1 MAKIKKAFFC
11 TSCGNESAKWVGR
24 CPGCNEWNTY
34 VEEIISKENSNPNQ
48 STFKDFSVKTKP
60 VKLGEVKENEISRF
74 QSDDPEF
81 NRVLGGG
88 IVPGSIVLIGGEPGI
103 GKSTLLLQIALSL
116 NSLKILYVSGE
127 ESVEQIK
134 MRADRL
140 RRYPHVREENL
151 YLYSETCTQS
161 IFDQVKQM
169 EPNLIIIDSIQTVYS
184 QHILSASGS
193 ISQVRECAGE
203 FQRLAKETN
212 IPVVLIGHINKEGE
226 IAGPKLLEHIVDTV
240 LQFEGDRNYTHR
252 LLRTIKNRFGSA
264 LELGV
269 YEMKSHGLQPVL
281 NPSDILLGTRD
292 DAQSGV
298 AIASTME
305 GMRPLMIEVQA
316 LVANAVY
323 GNPQRSSIG
332 FDTRRLNM
340 LLAILEKRAG
350 FMLSNKDVF
359 LNLAGGIKVS
369 DPALDLAVIAAIISS
384 YKDSEISTNTAF
396 CAEVGLSGEIRAVA
410 RVEQRIAEAEKLGF
424 DRVFISKYN
433 AKLPK
438 DKFTI
443 KVIQISKISE
453 LVGMIV

>member
-11 TSCGNESAKWVGR
+11 TNCGNESSKWIGR

-34 VEEIISKENSNPNQ
+34 VEEIISKEDSNPNQ

-60 VKLGEVKENEISRF
+60 VKLTEVKQNDISRF
-74 QSDDPEF
+74 YSDDPEF

-116 NSLKILYVSGE
+116 KDLKILYVSGE

-134 MRADRL
+134 MRADRIQ
-140 RRYPHVREENL
+140 VQNENL
-151 YLYSETCTQS
+151 FLYSETCTQT
-161 IFDQVKQM
+161 IFEQVKTL

-212 IPVVLIGHINKEGE
+212 IPVILIGHINKEGE

-269 YEMKSHGLQPVL
+269 YEMKSHGLQPVI
-281 NPSDILLGTRD
+281 NPSDILLGNRD
-292 DAQSGV
+292 EALSGV

-340 LLAILEKRAG
+340 LLAILEKRGG
-350 FMLSNKDVF
+350 FQLSNKDVF

-369 DPALDLAVIAAIISS
+369 DPALDLAVLAAIISS
-384 YKDSEISTNTAF
+384 YKDEEISSNTAF
-396 CAEVGLSGEIRAVA
+396 CAEVGLSGEIRAVS
-410 RVEQRIAEAEKLGF
+410 RIEQRIAEAEKLGF
-424 DRVFISKYN
+424 EKIYISKYN

-443 KVIQISKISE
+443 KIVQVGKISE
-453 LVGMIV
+453 VYGVLF

>member
-11 TSCGNESAKWVGR
+11 TNCGNESSKWIGR

-34 VEEIISKENSNPNQ
+34 VEEIISKEDSNPNQ

-60 VKLGEVKENEISRF
+60 VKLTEVKQNDISRF
-74 QSDDPEF
+74 YSDDPEF

-116 NSLKILYVSGE
+116 KDLKILYVSGE

-134 MRADRL
+134 MRADRIQ
-140 RRYPHVREENL
+140 VQNENL
-151 YLYSETCTQS
+151 FLYSETCTQA
-161 IFDQVKQM
+161 IFDQVKTL
-169 EPNLIIIDSIQTVYS
+169 EPNLIIIDSVQTVYS

-212 IPVVLIGHINKEGE
+212 IPVILIGHINKEGE

-269 YEMKSHGLQPVL
+269 YEMKSHGLQPVI
-281 NPSDILLGTRD
+281 NPSDILLGNRD
-292 DAQSGV
+292 EALSGV

-323 GNPQRSSIG
+323 VNPQRSSIG

-340 LLAILEKRAG
+340 LLAILEKRGG
-350 FMLSNKDVF
+350 FQLSNKDVF

-369 DPALDLAVIAAIISS
+369 DPALDLAVLAAIISS
-384 YKDSEISTNTAF
+384 YKDEEISSNTAF
-396 CAEVGLSGEIRAVA
+396 CAEVGLSGEIRAVS
-410 RVEQRIAEAEKLGF
+410 RIEQRIAEAEKLGF
-424 DRVFISKYN
+424 EKIYISKYN

-443 KVIQISKISE
+443 KIVQVGKISE
-453 LVGMIV
+453 VYGVLF

>member
-11 TSCGNESAKWVGR
+11 TNCGNESTKWIGR
-24 CPGCNEWNTY
+24 CPSCNEWNTY

-60 VKLGEVKENEISRF
+60 VKLTEVKQNDISRF
-74 QSDDPEF
+74 YSDDPEF

-116 NSLKILYVSGE
+116 NDLKILYVSGE

-134 MRADRL
+134 MRADRIN
-140 RRYPHVREENL
+140 VKNENL
-151 YLYSETCTQS
+151 YLYSETCTQT
-161 IFDQVKQM
+161 IFEQVKAL
-169 EPNLIIIDSIQTVYS
+169 EPNLIIIDSVQTVYS

-212 IPVVLIGHINKEGE
+212 IPVILIGHINKEGE

-269 YEMKSHGLQPVL
+269 YEMKSHGLQPVI
-281 NPSDILLGTRD
+281 NPSDILLGNRD
-292 DAQSGV
+292 EALSGV

-340 LLAILEKRAG
+340 LLAILEKRGG
-350 FMLSNKDVF
+350 FQLSNKDVF

-369 DPALDLAVIAAIISS
+369 DPALDLAVLAAIISS
-384 YKDSEISTNTAF
+384 YKDEEISNNTAF
-396 CAEVGLSGEIRAVA
+396 CAEVGLSGEIRAVS
-410 RVEQRIAEAEKLGF
+410 RIEQRIAEAEKLGF
-424 DRVFISKYN
+424 DKIFISRYN

-438 DKFTI
+438 DKFSI
-443 KVIQISKISE
+443 KIVEVGKISE
-453 LVGMIV
+453 IYGDLF

>member
-1 MAKIKKAFFC
+1 LAKIKKAFFC
-11 TSCGNESAKWVGR
+11 TNCGNESTKWIGR

-60 VKLGEVKENEISRF
+60 VKLTEVKQNDISRF
-74 QSDDPEF
+74 YSDDPEF

-116 NSLKILYVSGE
+116 NDLKILYVSGE

-134 MRADRL
+134 MRADRIN
-140 RRYPHVREENL
+140 VKNENL
-151 YLYSETCTQS
+151 YLYSETCTQT
-161 IFDQVKQM
+161 IFEQVKAI
-169 EPNLIIIDSIQTVYS
+169 EPNLIIIDSVQTVYS

-212 IPVVLIGHINKEGE
+212 IPVILIGHINKEGE

-269 YEMKSHGLQPVL
+269 YEMKSHGLQPVI
-281 NPSDILLGTRD
+281 NPSDILLGNRD
-292 DAQSGV
+292 EALSGV

-340 LLAILEKRAG
+340 LLAILEKRGG
-350 FMLSNKDVF
+350 FQLSNKDVF

-369 DPALDLAVIAAIISS
+369 DPALDLAVLAAIISS
-384 YKDSEISTNTAF
+384 YKDEEISNNTAF
-396 CAEVGLSGEIRAVA
+396 CAEVGLSGEIRAVS
-410 RVEQRIAEAEKLGF
+410 RIEQRIAEAEKLGF
-424 DRVFISKYN
+424 DKIFISRYN

-438 DKFTI
+438 DKFSI
-443 KVIQISKISE
+443 KIVEVGKISE
-453 LVGMIV
+453 IYGDLF

>member
-11 TSCGNESAKWVGR
+11 TNCGNESTKWIGR

-60 VKLGEVKENEISRF
+60 VKLTEVKQNDISRF
-74 QSDDPEF
+74 YSDDPEF

-116 NSLKILYVSGE
+116 KDLKILYVSGE

-134 MRADRL
+134 MRADRIN
-140 RRYPHVREENL
+140 VKNDSL
-151 YLYSETCTQS
+151 YLYSETCTQT
-161 IFDQVKQM
+161 IFEQVKAI
-169 EPNLIIIDSIQTVYS
+169 EPNLIIIDSVQTVYS

-212 IPVVLIGHINKEGE
+212 IPVILIGHINKEGE

-269 YEMKSHGLQPVL
+269 YEMKSHGLQPVI
-281 NPSDILLGTRD
+281 NPSDILLGNRD
-292 DAQSGV
+292 EALSGV

-340 LLAILEKRAG
+340 LLAILEKRGG
-350 FMLSNKDVF
+350 FQLSNKDVF

-369 DPALDLAVIAAIISS
+369 DPALDLAVLAAIISS
-384 YKDSEISTNTAF
+384 YKDEEISNNTAF
-396 CAEVGLSGEIRAVA
+396 CAEVGLSGEIRAVS
-410 RVEQRIAEAEKLGF
+410 RIEQRIAEAEKLGF
-424 DRVFISKYN
+424 EKIFISRYN

-438 DKFTI
+438 DKFSI
-443 KVIQISKISE
+443 KIVEVGKISE
-453 LVGMIV
+453 IYAGLF

>member
-11 TSCGNESAKWVGR
+11 TNCGNESSKWIGR

-60 VKLGEVKENEISRF
+60 VKLTEVKQNDISRF
-74 QSDDPEF
+74 YSDDPEF

-116 NSLKILYVSGE
+116 KDLKILYVSGE

-134 MRADRL
+134 MRADRIQ
-140 RRYPHVREENL
+140 VQNENL
-151 YLYSETCTQS
+151 FLYSETCTQT
-161 IFDQVKQM
+161 IFEQVKSL
-169 EPNLIIIDSIQTVYS
+169 EPNLIIIDSVQTIYS

-212 IPVVLIGHINKEGE
+212 IPVILIGHINKEGE

-269 YEMKSHGLQPVL
+269 YEMKSNGLQPVM
-281 NPSDILLGTRD
+281 NPSDILLGNRD
-292 DAQSGV
+292 EALSGV

-340 LLAILEKRAG
+340 LLAILEKRGG
-350 FMLSNKDVF
+350 FQLSNKDVF

-369 DPALDLAVIAAIISS
+369 DPALDLAVLAAIISS
-384 YKDSEISTNTAF
+384 YKDEEISSNTAF

-410 RVEQRIAEAEKLGF
+410 RIEQRIAEAEKLGF
-424 DRVFISKYN
+424 EKIYISKYN

-443 KVIQISKISE
+443 KIVQVSKISE
-453 LVGMIV
+453 VYGVLF

>member
-11 TSCGNESAKWVGR
+11 TNCGNESTKWIGR

-60 VKLGEVKENEISRF
+60 VKLTEVKQNDISRF
-74 QSDDPEF
+74 YSDDPEF

-116 NSLKILYVSGE
+116 KDLKILYVSGE

-134 MRADRL
+134 MRADRIN
-140 RRYPHVREENL
+140 VKNDSL
-151 YLYSETCTQS
+151 YLYSETCTQT
-161 IFDQVKQM
+161 IFEQVKAI
-169 EPNLIIIDSIQTVYS
+169 EPNLIIIDSVQTVYS

-212 IPVVLIGHINKEGE
+212 IPVILIGHINKEGE

-269 YEMKSHGLQPVL
+269 YEMKSHGLQPVI
-281 NPSDILLGTRD
+281 NPSDILLGNRD
-292 DAQSGV
+292 EALSGV

-340 LLAILEKRAG
+340 LLAILEKRGG
-350 FMLSNKDVF
+350 FQLSNKDVF

-369 DPALDLAVIAAIISS
+369 DPALDLAVLAAIISS
-384 YKDSEISTNTAF
+384 YKDEEISNNTAF
-396 CAEVGLSGEIRAVA
+396 CAEVGLSGEIRAVS
-410 RVEQRIAEAEKLGF
+410 RIEQRIAEAEKLGF
-424 DRVFISKYN
+424 DKIFISRYN

-438 DKFTI
+438 DKFSI
-443 KVIQISKISE
+443 KIVEVGKISE
-453 LVGMIV
+453 IYGDLF

>member
-11 TSCGNESAKWVGR
+11 TNCGNESTKWIGR
-24 CPGCNEWNTY
+24 CPSCNEWNTY

-60 VKLGEVKENEISRF
+60 VKLTEVKQNDISRF
-74 QSDDPEF
+74 YSDDPEF

-116 NSLKILYVSGE
+116 NDLKILYVSGE

-134 MRADRL
+134 MRADRIN
-140 RRYPHVREENL
+140 VKNDSL
-151 YLYSETCTQS
+151 YLYSETCTQT
-161 IFDQVKQM
+161 IFEQVKAL
-169 EPNLIIIDSIQTVYS
+169 EPNLIIIDSVQTVYS

-212 IPVVLIGHINKEGE
+212 IPVILIGHINKEGE

-269 YEMKSHGLQPVL
+269 YEMKSHGLQPVI
-281 NPSDILLGTRD
+281 NPSDILLGNRD
-292 DAQSGV
+292 EALSGV

-340 LLAILEKRAG
+340 LLAILEKRGG
-350 FMLSNKDVF
+350 FQLSNKDVF

-369 DPALDLAVIAAIISS
+369 DPALDLAVLAAIISS
-384 YKDSEISTNTAF
+384 YKDEEISNNTAF
-396 CAEVGLSGEIRAVA
+396 CAEVGLSGEIRAVS
-410 RVEQRIAEAEKLGF
+410 RIEQRIAEAEKLGF
-424 DRVFISKYN
+424 DKIFISRYN

-438 DKFTI
+438 DKFSI
-443 KVIQISKISE
+443 KIVTVGKISE
-453 LVGMIV
+453 IYGDLF

>member
-11 TSCGNESAKWVGR
+11 TNCGNESTKWIGR

-60 VKLGEVKENEISRF
+60 VKLTEVKQNDISRF
-74 QSDDPEF
+74 YSDDPEF

-116 NSLKILYVSGE
+116 NDLKILYVSGE

-134 MRADRL
+134 MRADRIN
-140 RRYPHVREENL
+140 VKNDSL
-151 YLYSETCTQS
+151 YLYSETCTQT
-161 IFDQVKQM
+161 IFEQVKAL
-169 EPNLIIIDSIQTVYS
+169 EPNLIIIDSVQTVYS

-212 IPVVLIGHINKEGE
+212 IPVILIGHINKEGE

-269 YEMKSHGLQPVL
+269 YEMKSHGLQPVI
-281 NPSDILLGTRD
+281 NPSDILLGNRD
-292 DAQSGV
+292 EALSGV

-340 LLAILEKRAG
+340 LLAILEKRGG
-350 FMLSNKDVF
+350 FQLSNKDVF

-369 DPALDLAVIAAIISS
+369 DPALDLAVLAAIISS
-384 YKDSEISTNTAF
+384 YKDEEISNNTAF
-396 CAEVGLSGEIRAVA
+396 CAEVGLSGEIRAVS
-410 RVEQRIAEAEKLGF
+410 RIEQRIAEAEKLGF
-424 DRVFISKYN
+424 DKIFISRYN

-438 DKFTI
+438 DKFSI
-443 KVIQISKISE
+443 KIVTVGKISE
-453 LVGMIV
+453 IYGDLF

>member
-11 TSCGNESAKWVGR
+11 TNCGNESTKWIGR

-60 VKLGEVKENEISRF
+60 VKLTEVKQNDISRF
-74 QSDDPEF
+74 YSDDPEF

-116 NSLKILYVSGE
+116 KDLKILYVSGE

-134 MRADRL
+134 MRADRIN
-140 RRYPHVREENL
+140 VKNDSL
-151 YLYSETCTQS
+151 YLYSETCTQT
-161 IFDQVKQM
+161 IFEQVKAI
-169 EPNLIIIDSIQTVYS
+169 EPNLIIIDSVQTVYS

-212 IPVVLIGHINKEGE
+212 IPVILIGHINKEGE

-269 YEMKSHGLQPVL
+269 YEMKSHGLQPVI
-281 NPSDILLGTRD
+281 NPSDILLGNRD
-292 DAQSGV
+292 EALSGV

-305 GMRPLMIEVQA
+305 GMRLLMIEVQA

-340 LLAILEKRAG
+340 LLAILEKRGG
-350 FMLSNKDVF
+350 FQLSNKDVF

-369 DPALDLAVIAAIISS
+369 DPALDLAVLAAIISS
-384 YKDSEISTNTAF
+384 YKDEEISNNTAF
-396 CAEVGLSGEIRAVA
+396 CAEVGLSGEIRAVS
-410 RVEQRIAEAEKLGF
+410 RIEQRIAEAEKLGF
-424 DRVFISKYN
+424 DKIFISRYN

-438 DKFTI
+438 NKFSI
-443 KVIQISKISE
+443 KIVEVGKISE
-453 LVGMIV
+453 IYGDLF

>member
-11 TSCGNESAKWVGR
+11 TNCGNESPKWIGR

-60 VKLGEVKENEISRF
+60 VKLTEVKQNDISRF
-74 QSDDPEF
+74 YSDDPEF

-116 NSLKILYVSGE
+116 KDLKILYVSGE

-134 MRADRL
+134 MRADRIQAKN
-140 RRYPHVREENL
+140 ENL
-151 YLYSETCTQS
+151 YLFSETCTQT
-161 IFDQVKQM
+161 IFDQVKSL

-212 IPVVLIGHINKEGE
+212 IPVILIGHINKEGE

-269 YEMKSHGLQPVL
+269 YEMKSHGLQPVV
-281 NPSDILLGTRD
+281 NPSDILLGNRD
-292 DAQSGV
+292 EALSGV

-340 LLAILEKRAG
+340 LLAILEKRGG
-350 FMLSNKDVF
+350 FQLSNKDVF

-369 DPALDLAVIAAIISS
+369 DPALDLAVLAAIISS
-384 YKDSEISTNTAF
+384 YKDEEISSNTAF
-396 CAEVGLSGEIRAVA
+396 CAEVGLSGEIRAVS
-410 RVEQRIAEAEKLGF
+410 RIEQRIAEAEKLGF
-424 DRVFISKYN
+424 EKIFISKYN

-443 KVIQISKISE
+443 KIVQVGKISE
-453 LVGMIV
+453 VYGVLF

>member
-1 MAKIKKAFFC
+1 LAKIKKAFFC
-11 TSCGNESAKWVGR
+11 TNCGNESTKWIGR

-60 VKLGEVKENEISRF
+60 VKLTEVKQNDISRF
-74 QSDDPEF
+74 YSDDPEF

-116 NSLKILYVSGE
+116 NDLKILYVSGE

-134 MRADRL
+134 MRADRIN
-140 RRYPHVREENL
+140 VKNDSL
-151 YLYSETCTQS
+151 YLYSETCTQT
-161 IFDQVKQM
+161 IFEQVKAI
-169 EPNLIIIDSIQTVYS
+169 EPNLIIIDSVQTVYS

-212 IPVVLIGHINKEGE
+212 IPVILIGHINKEGE

-269 YEMKSHGLQPVL
+269 YEMKSHGLQPVI
-281 NPSDILLGTRD
+281 NPSDILLGNRD
-292 DAQSGV
+292 EALSGV

-340 LLAILEKRAG
+340 LLAILEKRGG
-350 FMLSNKDVF
+350 FQLSNKDVF

-369 DPALDLAVIAAIISS
+369 DPALDLAVLAAIISS
-384 YKDSEISTNTAF
+384 YKDEEISNNTAF
-396 CAEVGLSGEIRAVA
+396 CAEVGLSGEIRAVS
-410 RVEQRIAEAEKLGF
+410 RIEQRIAEAEKLGF
-424 DRVFISKYN
+424 DKIFISRYN

-438 DKFTI
+438 DKFSI
-443 KVIQISKISE
+443 KIVEVGKISE
-453 LVGMIV
+453 IYVGLF

>member
-1 MAKIKKAFFC
+1 LSKIKKAFFC
-11 TSCGNESAKWVGR
+11 TNCGNESAKWIGR

-48 STFKDFSVKTKP
+48 STFKDFSLKTKP
-60 VKLGEVKENEISRF
+60 IKLTEVKQNDISRYY
-74 QSDDPEF
+74 SYDPEF

-116 NSLKILYVSGE
+116 KDLRILYVSGE

-134 MRADRL
+134 MRADRIQ
-140 RRYPHVREENL
+140 VKNENL
-151 YLYSETCTQS
+151 FLYSETCTQT
-161 IFDQVKQM
+161 IFEQVKSL
-169 EPNLIIIDSIQTVYS
+169 EPNLIIIDSVQTVYS

-193 ISQVRECAGE
+193 ISQVRECASE

-212 IPVVLIGHINKEGE
+212 IPVILIGHINKEGE

-269 YEMKSHGLQPVL
+269 YEMKSHGLQPLV
-281 NPSDILLGTRD
+281 NPSDILLGNRD
-292 DAQSGV
+292 ESLSGV

-340 LLAILEKRAG
+340 LLAILEKRGG
-350 FMLSNKDVF
+350 FQLSNKDVF

-369 DPALDLAVIAAIISS
+369 DPALDLAVLASIISS
-384 YKDSEISTNTAF
+384 YKDEDISNNTAF
-396 CAEVGLSGEIRAVA
+396 CAEVGLSGEIRAVS
-410 RVEQRIAEAEKLGF
+410 RIEQRIAEAEKLGF
-424 DRVFISKYN
+424 EKIYISKYN

-438 DKFTI
+438 DKFN
-443 KVIQISKISE
+443 IQIILVGKISE
-453 LVGMIV
+453 LYGSLF

>member
-1 MAKIKKAFFC
+1 LAKIKKAFFC
-11 TSCGNESAKWVGR
+11 TNCGNESSKWVGR

-48 STFKDFSVKTKP
+48 SAFKDFSVKTKP
-60 VKLGEVKENEISRF
+60 VKLTEVKQNDISRF
-74 QSDDPEF
+74 YSDDPEF

-116 NSLKILYVSGE
+116 KDLKILYVSGE

-134 MRADRL
+134 MRADRIQ
-140 RRYPHVREENL
+140 VKNENL
-151 YLYSETCTQS
+151 FLYSETCTQT
-161 IFDQVKQM
+161 IFEQVKAL
-169 EPNLIIIDSIQTVYS
+169 EPNLIIIDSVQTVYS

-212 IPVVLIGHINKEGE
+212 IPVILIGHINKEGE

-269 YEMKSHGLQPVL
+269 YEMKSHGLQPVI
-281 NPSDILLGTRD
+281 NPSDILLGNRD
-292 DAQSGV
+292 EALSGV

-340 LLAILEKRAG
+340 LLAILEKRGG
-350 FMLSNKDVF
+350 FQLSNKDVF

-369 DPALDLAVIAAIISS
+369 DPALDLAVLAAIISS
-384 YKDSEISTNTAF
+384 YKDEEISNNTAF
-396 CAEVGLSGEIRAVA
+396 CAEVGLSGEIRAVS
-410 RVEQRIAEAEKLGF
+410 RIEQRIAEAEKLGF
-424 DRVFISKYN
+424 DKIFISRYN

-438 DKFTI
+438 DKFSI
-443 KVIQISKISE
+443 KIFQIGKISE
-453 LVGMIV
+453 VYGALF

>member
-1 MAKIKKAFFC
+1 LAKIKKAFFC
-11 TSCGNESAKWVGR
+11 TNCGNESTKWIGR
-24 CPGCNEWNTY
+24 CPSCNEWNTY

-60 VKLGEVKENEISRF
+60 VKLTEVKQNDISRF
-74 QSDDPEF
+74 YSDDPEF

-116 NSLKILYVSGE
+116 NDLKILYVSGE

-134 MRADRL
+134 MRADRIN
-140 RRYPHVREENL
+140 VKNDSL
-151 YLYSETCTQS
+151 YLYSETCTQT
-161 IFDQVKQM
+161 IFEQVKAL
-169 EPNLIIIDSIQTVYS
+169 EPNLIIIDSVQTVYS

-212 IPVVLIGHINKEGE
+212 IPVILIGHINKEGE

-269 YEMKSHGLQPVL
+269 YEMKSHGLQPVI
-281 NPSDILLGTRD
+281 NPSDILLGNRD
-292 DAQSGV
+292 EALSGV

-340 LLAILEKRAG
+340 LLAILEKRGG
-350 FMLSNKDVF
+350 FQLSNKDVF

-369 DPALDLAVIAAIISS
+369 DPALDLAVLAAIISS
-384 YKDSEISTNTAF
+384 YKDEEISNNTAF
-396 CAEVGLSGEIRAVA
+396 CAEVGLSGEIRAVS
-410 RVEQRIAEAEKLGF
+410 RIEQRIAEAEKLGF
-424 DRVFISKYN
+424 DKIFISRYN

-438 DKFTI
+438 DKFSI
-443 KVIQISKISE
+443 KIVTVGKISE
-453 LVGMIV
+453 IYGDLF

>member
-11 TSCGNESAKWVGR
+11 TNCGNESTKWIGR

-60 VKLGEVKENEISRF
+60 VKLTEVKQNDISRF
-74 QSDDPEF
+74 YSDDPEF

-116 NSLKILYVSGE
+116 KDLKILYVSGE

-134 MRADRL
+134 MRADRIN
-140 RRYPHVREENL
+140 VKNDSL
-151 YLYSETCTQS
+151 YLYSETCTQT
-161 IFDQVKQM
+161 IFEQVKAI
-169 EPNLIIIDSIQTVYS
+169 EPNLIIIDSVQTVYS

-212 IPVVLIGHINKEGE
+212 IPVILIGHINKEGE

-269 YEMKSHGLQPVL
+269 YEMKSHGLQPVI
-281 NPSDILLGTRD
+281 NPSDILLGNRD
-292 DAQSGV
+292 EALSGV

-340 LLAILEKRAG
+340 LLAILEKRGG
-350 FMLSNKDVF
+350 FQLSNKDVF

-369 DPALDLAVIAAIISS
+369 DPALDLAVLAAIISS
-384 YKDSEISTNTAF
+384 YKDEEISNNTAF
-396 CAEVGLSGEIRAVA
+396 CAEVGLSGEIRAVS
-410 RVEQRIAEAEKLGF
+410 RIEQRIAEAEKLGF
-424 DRVFISKYN
+424 DKIFISRYN

-438 DKFTI
+438 NKFSI
-443 KVIQISKISE
+443 KIVEVGKISE
-453 LVGMIV
+453 IYAGLF

>member
-1 MAKIKKAFFC
+1 LAKIKKAFFC
-11 TSCGNESAKWVGR
+11 TNCGNESTKWIGR
-24 CPGCNEWNTY
+24 CPSCNEWNTY

-60 VKLGEVKENEISRF
+60 VKLTEVKQNDISRF
-74 QSDDPEF
+74 YSDDPEF

-116 NSLKILYVSGE
+116 NDLKILYVSGE

-134 MRADRL
+134 MRADRIN
-140 RRYPHVREENL
+140 VKNDSL
-151 YLYSETCTQS
+151 YLYSETCTQT
-161 IFDQVKQM
+161 IFEQVKAL
-169 EPNLIIIDSIQTVYS
+169 EPNLIIIDSVQTVYS
-184 QHILSASGS
+184 QHILYASGS

-212 IPVVLIGHINKEGE
+212 IPVILIGHINKEGE

-269 YEMKSHGLQPVL
+269 YEMKSHGLQPVI
-281 NPSDILLGTRD
+281 NPSDILLGNRD
-292 DAQSGV
+292 EALSGV

-340 LLAILEKRAG
+340 LLAILEKRGG
-350 FMLSNKDVF
+350 FQLSNKDVF

-369 DPALDLAVIAAIISS
+369 DPALDLAVLAAIISS
-384 YKDSEISTNTAF
+384 YKDEEISNNTAF
-396 CAEVGLSGEIRAVA
+396 CAEVGLSGEIRAVS
-410 RVEQRIAEAEKLGF
+410 RIEQRIAEAEKLGF
-424 DRVFISKYN
+424 DKIFISRYN

-438 DKFTI
+438 DKFSI
-443 KVIQISKISE
+443 KIVTVGKISE
-453 LVGMIV
+453 IYGDLF

>member
-11 TSCGNESAKWVGR
+11 TNCGNESSKWIGR
-24 CPGCNEWNTY
+24 CPGCSEWNTY

-60 VKLGEVKENEISRF
+60 VKLTEVKQNDISRF
-74 QSDDPEF
+74 YSDDPEF

-116 NSLKILYVSGE
+116 KDLKILYVSGE

-134 MRADRL
+134 MRADRIQ
-140 RRYPHVREENL
+140 VQNENL
-151 YLYSETCTQS
+151 FLYSETCTQT
-161 IFDQVKQM
+161 IFEQVKSL
-169 EPNLIIIDSIQTVYS
+169 EPNLIIIDSVQTIYS

-212 IPVVLIGHINKEGE
+212 IPVILIGHINKEGE

-269 YEMKSHGLQPVL
+269 YEMKSNGLQPVM
-281 NPSDILLGTRD
+281 NPSDILLGNRD
-292 DAQSGV
+292 EALSGV

-340 LLAILEKRAG
+340 LLAILEKRGG
-350 FMLSNKDVF
+350 FQLSNKDVF

-369 DPALDLAVIAAIISS
+369 DPALDLAVLAAIISS
-384 YKDSEISTNTAF
+384 YKDEEISSNTSF
-396 CAEVGLSGEIRAVA
+396 CAEVGLSGEIRAVS
-410 RVEQRIAEAEKLGF
+410 RIEQRIAEAEKLGF
-424 DRVFISKYN
+424 EKIYISKYN

-443 KVIQISKISE
+443 KIVQVGKISE
-453 LVGMIV
+453 VYGVLF

>member
-11 TSCGNESAKWVGR
+11 TNCGNESTKWIGR

-60 VKLGEVKENEISRF
+60 VKLTEVKQNDISRF
-74 QSDDPEF
+74 YSDDPEF

-116 NSLKILYVSGE
+116 KDLKILYVSGE
-127 ESVEQIK
+127 ESAEQIK
-134 MRADRL
+134 MRADRIN
-140 RRYPHVREENL
+140 VKNDSL
-151 YLYSETCTQS
+151 YLYSETCTQT
-161 IFDQVKQM
+161 IFEQVKAI
-169 EPNLIIIDSIQTVYS
+169 EPNLIIIDSVQTVYS

-212 IPVVLIGHINKEGE
+212 IPVILIGHINKEGE

-269 YEMKSHGLQPVL
+269 YEMKSHGLQPVI
-281 NPSDILLGTRD
+281 NPSDILLGNRD
-292 DAQSGV
+292 EALSGV

-340 LLAILEKRAG
+340 LLAILEKRGG
-350 FMLSNKDVF
+350 FQLSNKDVF

-369 DPALDLAVIAAIISS
+369 DPALDLAVLAAIISS
-384 YKDSEISTNTAF
+384 YKDEEISNNTAF
-396 CAEVGLSGEIRAVA
+396 CAEVGLSGEIRAVS
-410 RVEQRIAEAEKLGF
+410 RIEQRIAEAEKLGF
-424 DRVFISKYN
+424 DKIFISRYN

-438 DKFTI
+438 DKFSI
-443 KVIQISKISE
+443 KIVEVGKISE
-453 LVGMIV
+453 IYGDLF

>member
-11 TSCGNESAKWVGR
+11 TNCGNESTKWIGR

-60 VKLGEVKENEISRF
+60 VKLTEVKQNDISRF
-74 QSDDPEF
+74 YSDDPEF

-116 NSLKILYVSGE
+116 KDLKILYVSGE

-134 MRADRL
+134 MRADRIN
-140 RRYPHVREENL
+140 VKNDSL
-151 YLYSETCTQS
+151 YLYSETCTQT
-161 IFDQVKQM
+161 IFEQVKAI
-169 EPNLIIIDSIQTVYS
+169 EPNLIIIDSVQTVYS

-212 IPVVLIGHINKEGE
+212 IPVILIGHINKEGE

-269 YEMKSHGLQPVL
+269 YEMKSHGLQPVI
-281 NPSDILLGTRD
+281 NPSDILLGNRD
-292 DAQSGV
+292 EALSGV

-340 LLAILEKRAG
+340 LLAILEKRGG
-350 FMLSNKDVF
+350 FQLSNKDVF

-369 DPALDLAVIAAIISS
+369 DPALDLAVLAAIISS
-384 YKDSEISTNTAF
+384 YKDEEISNNTAF
-396 CAEVGLSGEIRAVA
+396 CAEVGLSGEIRAVS
-410 RVEQRIAEAEKLGF
+410 RIEQRIAEAEKLGF
-424 DRVFISKYN
+424 DKIFISRYN

-438 DKFTI
+438 DKFSI
-443 KVIQISKISE
+443 NIVEVGKISE
-453 LVGMIV
+453 IYGDLF

>member
-1 MAKIKKAFFC
+1 LAKIKKAFFC
-11 TSCGNESAKWVGR
+11 TNCGNESSKWVGR

-60 VKLGEVKENEISRF
+60 VKLTEVKQNDISRF
-74 QSDDPEF
+74 YSDDPEF

-116 NSLKILYVSGE
+116 NDLKILYVSGE

-134 MRADRL
+134 MRADRIN
-140 RRYPHVREENL
+140 VKNENL
-151 YLYSETCTQS
+151 YLYSETCTQT
-161 IFDQVKQM
+161 IFEQVKAL
-169 EPNLIIIDSIQTVYS
+169 EPNLIIIDSVQTVYS

-212 IPVVLIGHINKEGE
+212 IPVILIGHINKEGE

-269 YEMKSHGLQPVL
+269 YEMKSHGLQPVI
-281 NPSDILLGTRD
+281 NPSDILLGNRD
-292 DAQSGV
+292 EALSGV

-340 LLAILEKRAG
+340 LLAILEKRGG
-350 FMLSNKDVF
+350 FQLSNKDVF

-369 DPALDLAVIAAIISS
+369 DPALDLAVLAAIISS
-384 YKDSEISTNTAF
+384 YKDEEISNNTAF
-396 CAEVGLSGEIRAVA
+396 CAEVGLSGEIRAVS
-410 RVEQRIAEAEKLGF
+410 RIEQRIAEAEKLGF
-424 DRVFISKYN
+424 DKIFISRYN

-438 DKFTI
+438 DKFSI
-443 KVIQISKISE
+443 KIVTVGKISE
-453 LVGMIV
+453 IYGDLF

>member
-11 TSCGNESAKWVGR
+11 TNCGNESTKWIGR

-60 VKLGEVKENEISRF
+60 VKLTEVKQNDISRF
-74 QSDDPEF
+74 YSDDPEF

-116 NSLKILYVSGE
+116 KDLKILYVSGE

-134 MRADRL
+134 MRADRIN
-140 RRYPHVREENL
+140 VKNDSL
-151 YLYSETCTQS
+151 YLYSETCTQT
-161 IFDQVKQM
+161 IFEQVKAI
-169 EPNLIIIDSIQTVYS
+169 EPNLIIIDSVQTVYS

-212 IPVVLIGHINKEGE
+212 IPVILIGHINKEGE

-269 YEMKSHGLQPVL
+269 YEMKSHGLQPVI
-281 NPSDILLGTRD
+281 NPSDILLGNRD
-292 DAQSGV
+292 EALSGV

-323 GNPQRSSIG
+323 GNPQRSSLG

-340 LLAILEKRAG
+340 LLAILEKRGG
-350 FMLSNKDVF
+350 FQLSNKDVF

-369 DPALDLAVIAAIISS
+369 DPALDLAVLAAIISS
-384 YKDSEISTNTAF
+384 YKDEEISNNTAF
-396 CAEVGLSGEIRAVA
+396 CAEVGLSGEIRAVS
-410 RVEQRIAEAEKLGF
+410 RIEQRIAEAEKLGF
-424 DRVFISKYN
+424 DKIFISRYN

-438 DKFTI
+438 DKFSI
-443 KVIQISKISE
+443 KIVEVGKISE
-453 LVGMIV
+453 IYGDLF

>member
-11 TSCGNESAKWVGR
+11 TNCGNESTKWIGR

-60 VKLGEVKENEISRF
+60 VKLAEVKQNDISRF
-74 QSDDPEF
+74 YSDDPEF

-116 NSLKILYVSGE
+116 KDLKILYVSGE

-134 MRADRL
+134 MRADRIN
-140 RRYPHVREENL
+140 VKNDSL
-151 YLYSETCTQS
+151 YLYSETCTQT
-161 IFDQVKQM
+161 IFEQVKAI
-169 EPNLIIIDSIQTVYS
+169 EPNLIIIDSVQTVYS

-212 IPVVLIGHINKEGE
+212 IPVILIGHINKEGE

-269 YEMKSHGLQPVL
+269 YEMKSHGLQPVI
-281 NPSDILLGTRD
+281 NPSDILLGNRD
-292 DAQSGV
+292 EALSGV

-340 LLAILEKRAG
+340 LLAILEKRGG
-350 FMLSNKDVF
+350 FQLSNKDVF

-369 DPALDLAVIAAIISS
+369 DPALDLAVLAAIISS
-384 YKDSEISTNTAF
+384 YKDEEISNNTAF
-396 CAEVGLSGEIRAVA
+396 CAEVGLSGEIRAVS
-410 RVEQRIAEAEKLGF
+410 RIEQRIAEAEKLGF
-424 DRVFISKYN
+424 DKIFISRYN

-438 DKFTI
+438 DKFSI
-443 KVIQISKISE
+443 KIVTVGKISE
-453 LVGMIV
+453 IYAGLF

>member
-1 MAKIKKAFFC
+1 LAKIKKAFFC
-11 TSCGNESAKWVGR
+11 TNCGNESTKWIGR

-60 VKLGEVKENEISRF
+60 VKLTEVKQNDISRF
-74 QSDDPEF
+74 YSDDPEF

-116 NSLKILYVSGE
+116 KDLKILYVSGE

-134 MRADRL
+134 MRADRIN
-140 RRYPHVREENL
+140 VKNDSL
-151 YLYSETCTQS
+151 YLYSETCTQT
-161 IFDQVKQM
+161 IFEQVKAI
-169 EPNLIIIDSIQTVYS
+169 EPNLIIIDSVQTVYS

-212 IPVVLIGHINKEGE
+212 IPVILIGHINKEGE

-269 YEMKSHGLQPVL
+269 YEMKSHGLQPVI
-281 NPSDILLGTRD
+281 NPSDILLGNRD
-292 DAQSGV
+292 EALSGV

-340 LLAILEKRAG
+340 LLAILEKRGG
-350 FMLSNKDVF
+350 FQLSNKDVF

-369 DPALDLAVIAAIISS
+369 DPALDLAVLAAIISS
-384 YKDSEISTNTAF
+384 YKDEEISNNTAF
-396 CAEVGLSGEIRAVA
+396 CAEVGLSGEIRAVS
-410 RVEQRIAEAEKLGF
+410 RIEQRIAEAEKLGF
-424 DRVFISKYN
+424 DKIFISRYN

-438 DKFTI
+438 DKFSI
-443 KVIQISKISE
+443 KIVTVGKISE
-453 LVGMIV
+453 IYAGLF

>member
-1 MAKIKKAFFC
+1 LAKIKKAFFC
-11 TSCGNESAKWVGR
+11 TNCGNESTKWIGR

-34 VEEIISKENSNPNQ
+34 VEEIISKDNSNPNQ
-48 STFKDFSVKTKP
+48 STFKDFSIKTKP
-60 VKLGEVKENEISRF
+60 VKLTEVRQNEISRF
-74 QSDDPEF
+74 YSDDPEF

-116 NSLKILYVSGE
+116 KDLKILYVSGE

-134 MRADRL
+134 MRADRIQ
-140 RRYPHVREENL
+140 VQNENL
-151 YLYSETCTQS
+151 FLYSETCTQT
-161 IFDQVKQM
+161 IFDQVKTL
-169 EPNLIIIDSIQTVYS
+169 EPNLIIIDSVQTVYS

-212 IPVVLIGHINKEGE
+212 IPVILIGHINKEGE

-269 YEMKSHGLQPVL
+269 YEMKSHGLQPVV
-281 NPSDILLGTRD
+281 NPSDILLGNRD
-292 DAQSGV
+292 EALSGV

-340 LLAILEKRAG
+340 LLAILEKRGG
-350 FMLSNKDVF
+350 FQLSNKDVF

-369 DPALDLAVIAAIISS
+369 DPALDLAVLAAIISS
-384 YKDSEISTNTAF
+384 YKDEEISSNTAF
-396 CAEVGLSGEIRAVA
+396 CAEVGLSGEIRAVS
-410 RVEQRIAEAEKLGF
+410 RIEQRIAEAEKLGF
-424 DRVFISKYN
+424 EKIYISKYN

-443 KVIQISKISE
+443 KIVQVGKISE
-453 LVGMIV
+453 VYGVLF

>member
-11 TSCGNESAKWVGR
+11 TNCGNESTKWIGR

-34 VEEIISKENSNPNQ
+34 VEEIISKDNSNPNQ
-48 STFKDFSVKTKP
+48 STFKDFSIKTKP
-60 VKLGEVKENEISRF
+60 VKLTEVRQNEISRF
-74 QSDDPEF
+74 YSDDPEF

-116 NSLKILYVSGE
+116 KDLKILYVSGE

-134 MRADRL
+134 MRADRIQ
-140 RRYPHVREENL
+140 VQNENL
-151 YLYSETCTQS
+151 FLYSETCTQT
-161 IFDQVKQM
+161 IFDQVKTL
-169 EPNLIIIDSIQTVYS
+169 EPNLIIIDSVQTVYS

-212 IPVVLIGHINKEGE
+212 IPVILIGHINKEGE

-269 YEMKSHGLQPVL
+269 YEMKSHGLQPVV
-281 NPSDILLGTRD
+281 NPSDILLGNRD
-292 DAQSGV
+292 EALSGV

-340 LLAILEKRAG
+340 LLAILEKRGG
-350 FMLSNKDVF
+350 FQLSNKDVF

-369 DPALDLAVIAAIISS
+369 DPALDLAVLAAIISS
-384 YKDSEISTNTAF
+384 YKDEEISSNTAF
-396 CAEVGLSGEIRAVA
+396 CAEVGLSGEIRAVS
-410 RVEQRIAEAEKLGF
+410 RIEQRIAEAEKLGF
-424 DRVFISKYN
+424 EKIYISKYN

-443 KVIQISKISE
+443 KIVQVGKISE
-453 LVGMIV
+453 VYGVLF

>member
-1 MAKIKKAFFC
+1 LAKIKKAFFC
-11 TSCGNESAKWVGR
+11 TNCGNESTKWIGR

-60 VKLGEVKENEISRF
+60 VKLTEVKQNDISRF
-74 QSDDPEF
+74 YSDDPEF

-116 NSLKILYVSGE
+116 KDLKILYVSGE

-134 MRADRL
+134 MRADRID
-140 RRYPHVREENL
+140 VKNDSL
-151 YLYSETCTQS
+151 YLYSETCTQT
-161 IFDQVKQM
+161 IFEQVKAI
-169 EPNLIIIDSIQTVYS
+169 EPNLIIIDSVQTVYS

-212 IPVVLIGHINKEGE
+212 IPVILIGHINKEGE

-269 YEMKSHGLQPVL
+269 YEMKSHGLQPVI
-281 NPSDILLGTRD
+281 NPSDILLGNRD
-292 DAQSGV
+292 EALSGV

-340 LLAILEKRAG
+340 LLAILEKRGG
-350 FMLSNKDVF
+350 FQLSNKDVF

-369 DPALDLAVIAAIISS
+369 DPALDLAVLAAIISS
-384 YKDSEISTNTAF
+384 YKDEEISNNTAF
-396 CAEVGLSGEIRAVA
+396 CAEVGLSGEIRAVS
-410 RVEQRIAEAEKLGF
+410 RIEQRIAEAEKLGF
-424 DRVFISKYN
+424 EKIFISKYN

-438 DKFTI
+438 DKFSI
-443 KVIQISKISE
+443 KIVEVGKISE
-453 LVGMIV
+453 IYAGLF

>member
-11 TSCGNESAKWVGR
+11 TNCGNESTKWIGR

-60 VKLGEVKENEISRF
+60 VKLAEVKQNDISRF
-74 QSDDPEF
+74 YSDDPEF

-116 NSLKILYVSGE
+116 KDLKILYVSGE

-134 MRADRL
+134 MRADRIN
-140 RRYPHVREENL
+140 VKNDSL
-151 YLYSETCTQS
+151 YLYSETCTQT
-161 IFDQVKQM
+161 IFEQVKAI
-169 EPNLIIIDSIQTVYS
+169 EPNLIIIDSVQTVYS

-212 IPVVLIGHINKEGE
+212 IPVILIGHINKEGE

-269 YEMKSHGLQPVL
+269 YEMKSHGLQPVI
-281 NPSDILLGTRD
+281 NPSDILLGNRD
-292 DAQSGV
+292 EALSGV

-340 LLAILEKRAG
+340 LLAILEKRGG
-350 FMLSNKDVF
+350 FQLSNKDVF

-369 DPALDLAVIAAIISS
+369 DPALDLAVLAAIISS
-384 YKDSEISTNTAF
+384 YKDEEISNNTAF
-396 CAEVGLSGEIRAVA
+396 CAEVGLSGEIRAVS
-410 RVEQRIAEAEKLGF
+410 RIEQRIAEAEKLGF
-424 DRVFISKYN
+424 DKIFISRYN

-438 DKFTI
+438 DKFSI
-443 KVIQISKISE
+443 NIVEVGKISE
-453 LVGMIV
+453 IYGDLF

>member
-11 TSCGNESAKWVGR
+11 TNCGNESTKWIGR

-60 VKLGEVKENEISRF
+60 VKLTEVKQNDISRF
-74 QSDDPEF
+74 YSDDLEF

-116 NSLKILYVSGE
+116 KDLKILYVSGE

-134 MRADRL
+134 MRADRIN
-140 RRYPHVREENL
+140 VKNDSL
-151 YLYSETCTQS
+151 YLYSETCTQT
-161 IFDQVKQM
+161 IFEQVKAI
-169 EPNLIIIDSIQTVYS
+169 EPNLIIIDSVQTVYS

-212 IPVVLIGHINKEGE
+212 IPVILIGHINKEGE

-269 YEMKSHGLQPVL
+269 YEMKSHGLQPVI
-281 NPSDILLGTRD
+281 NPSDILLGNRD
-292 DAQSGV
+292 EALSGV

-340 LLAILEKRAG
+340 LLAILEKRGG
-350 FMLSNKDVF
+350 FQLSNKDVF

-384 YKDSEISTNTAF
+384 YKDEEISNNTAF
-396 CAEVGLSGEIRAVA
+396 CAEVGLSGEIRAVS
-410 RVEQRIAEAEKLGF
+410 RIEQRIAEAEKLGF
-424 DRVFISKYN
+424 EKIFISKYN

-438 DKFTI
+438 DKFSI
-443 KVIQISKISE
+443 KIVEVGKISE
-453 LVGMIV
+453 IYAGLF

>member
-1 MAKIKKAFFC
+1 MAKVKKAFFC
-11 TSCGNESAKWVGR
+11 TNCGNESTKWVGR

-60 VKLGEVKENEISRF
+60 VRLNEIKENEISRF
-74 QSDDPEF
+74 VSDDPEF

-116 NSLKILYVSGE
+116 QSLKILYVSGE
-127 ESVEQIK
+127 ESVDQIK
-134 MRADRL
+134 MRADRIG
-140 RRYPHVREENL
+140 VQNENC
-151 YLYSETCTQS
+151 YLYSETSTQA
-161 IFDQVKQM
+161 IFEQVKQL

-184 QHILSASGS
+184 QHILSTSGS

-212 IPVVLIGHINKEGE
+212 IPVILIGHINKEGE

-281 NPSDILLGTRD
+281 NPSDILIGNRD
-292 DAQSGV
+292 ESLSGV

-332 FDTRRLNM
+332 FDSRRLNM
-340 LLAILEKRAG
+340 LLAILEKRGG
-350 FMLSNKDVF
+350 FALSNKDVF
-359 LNLAGGIKVS
+359 LNLAGGIRVS

-384 YKDSEISTNTAF
+384 YKDTEISSNTAF

-410 RVEQRIAEAEKLGF
+410 RIEQRIAEAEKLGF
-424 DRVFISKYN
+424 EKVFISKYN
-433 AKLPK
+433 AKLPEN
-438 DKFTI
+438 KFKI
-443 KVIQISKISE
+443 EIVEVSKIAE
-453 LVGMIV
+453 LIGSLI

>member
-1 MAKIKKAFFC
+1 MAKVKKAFFC
-11 TSCGNESAKWVGR
+11 TNCGNESTKWVGR

-48 STFKDFSVKTKP
+48 STFRDFSVKTKP
-60 VKLGEVKENEISRF
+60 VKLNEVKENELTRF
-74 QSDDPEF
+74 LSDDPEF

-116 NSLKILYVSGE
+116 QSLKILYVSGE

-134 MRADRL
+134 MRADRIG
-140 RRYPHVREENL
+140 VRNDNC
-151 YLYSETCTQS
+151 YLYSETSTQT
-161 IFDQVKQM
+161 IFEQVKSL

-184 QHILSASGS
+184 QHILSTSGS

-212 IPVVLIGHINKEGE
+212 IPVILIGHINKEGE

-281 NPSDILLGTRD
+281 NPSDILIGNRD
-292 DAQSGV
+292 ESLSGV

-340 LLAILEKRAG
+340 LLAILEKRGG

-359 LNLAGGIKVS
+359 LNLAGGIRVS
-369 DPALDLAVIAAIISS
+369 DPALDLAVIASIISS
-384 YKDSEISTNTAF
+384 YKDTEISSNTAF

-410 RVEQRIAEAEKLGF
+410 RIEQRIAEAEKLGF
-424 DRVFISKYN
+424 DKIFISKYN
-433 AKLPK
+433 AKLPQN
-438 DKFTI
+438 KFQ
-443 KVIQISKISE
+443 IQVLEISKVSD
-453 LVGMIV
+453 LLQRLF

>member
-1 MAKIKKAFFC
+1 M
-11 TSCGNESAKWVGR
+11 
-24 CPGCNEWNTY
+24 
-34 VEEIISKENSNPNQ
+34 EEIISKEDSNPNQ

-60 VKLGEVKENEISRF
+60 VKLTEVKQNDISRF
-74 QSDDPEF
+74 YSDDPEF

-116 NSLKILYVSGE
+116 KDLKILYVSGE

-134 MRADRL
+134 MRADRIQ
-140 RRYPHVREENL
+140 VQNENL
-151 YLYSETCTQS
+151 FLYSETCTQA
-161 IFDQVKQM
+161 IFDQVKTL
-169 EPNLIIIDSIQTVYS
+169 EPNLIIIDSVQTVYS

-212 IPVVLIGHINKEGE
+212 IPVILIGHINKEGE

-269 YEMKSHGLQPVL
+269 YEMKSHGLQPVI
-281 NPSDILLGTRD
+281 NPSDILLGNRD
-292 DAQSGV
+292 EALSGV

-340 LLAILEKRAG
+340 LLAILEKRGG
-350 FMLSNKDVF
+350 FQLSNKDVF

-369 DPALDLAVIAAIISS
+369 DPALDLAVLAAIISS
-384 YKDSEISTNTAF
+384 YKDEEISSNTAF
-396 CAEVGLSGEIRAVA
+396 CAEVGLSGEIRAVS
-410 RVEQRIAEAEKLGF
+410 RIEQRIAEAEKLGF
-424 DRVFISKYN
+424 EKIYISKYN

-443 KVIQISKISE
+443 KIVQVGKISE
-453 LVGMIV
+453 VYGVLF

>member
-11 TSCGNESAKWVGR
+11 TNCGNESTKWIGR

-60 VKLGEVKENEISRF
+60 VKLTEVKQNDISRF
-74 QSDDPEF
+74 YSDDPEF

-116 NSLKILYVSGE
+116 KDLKILYVSGE

-134 MRADRL
+134 MRADRIN
-140 RRYPHVREENL
+140 VKNDSL
-151 YLYSETCTQS
+151 YLYSETCTQT
-161 IFDQVKQM
+161 IFEQVKAI
-169 EPNLIIIDSIQTVYS
+169 EPNLIIIDSVQTVYS

-212 IPVVLIGHINKEGE
+212 IPVILIGHINKEGE

-269 YEMKSHGLQPVL
+269 YEMKSHGLQPVI
-281 NPSDILLGTRD
+281 NPSDILLGNRD
-292 DAQSGV
+292 EALSGV

-340 LLAILEKRAG
+340 LLAILEKRGG
-350 FMLSNKDVF
+350 FQLSNKDVF

-369 DPALDLAVIAAIISS
+369 DPALDLAVLAAIISS
-384 YKDSEISTNTAF
+384 YKDEEISNNTAF
-396 CAEVGLSGEIRAVA
+396 CAEVGLSGEIRAVS
-410 RVEQRIAEAEKLGF
+410 RIEQRIAEAEKLGF
-424 DRVFISKYN
+424 DKIFISRYN

-438 DKFTI
+438 DKFSI
-443 KVIQISKISE
+443 KIVEVGKISE
-453 LVGMIV
+453 IYAGLF

>member
-11 TSCGNESAKWVGR
+11 TNCGNESTKWIGR

-60 VKLGEVKENEISRF
+60 VKLTEVKQNDISRF
-74 QSDDPEF
+74 YSDDPEF

-116 NSLKILYVSGE
+116 KDLKILYVSGE

-134 MRADRL
+134 MRADRIN
-140 RRYPHVREENL
+140 VKNDSL
-151 YLYSETCTQS
+151 YLYSETCTQT
-161 IFDQVKQM
+161 IFEQVKAI
-169 EPNLIIIDSIQTVYS
+169 EPNLIIIDSVQTVYS

-193 ISQVRECAGE
+193 ISQVGECAGE

-212 IPVVLIGHINKEGE
+212 IPVILIGHINKEGE

-269 YEMKSHGLQPVL
+269 YEMKSHGLQPVI
-281 NPSDILLGTRD
+281 NPSDILLGNRD
-292 DAQSGV
+292 EALSGV

-340 LLAILEKRAG
+340 LLAILEKRGG
-350 FMLSNKDVF
+350 FQLSNKDVF

-369 DPALDLAVIAAIISS
+369 DPALDLAVLAAIISS
-384 YKDSEISTNTAF
+384 YKDEEISNNTAF
-396 CAEVGLSGEIRAVA
+396 CAEVGLSGEIRAVS
-410 RVEQRIAEAEKLGF
+410 RIEQRIAEAEKLGF
-424 DRVFISKYN
+424 DKIFISRYN

-438 DKFTI
+438 NKFSI
-443 KVIQISKISE
+443 KIVEVGKISE
-453 LVGMIV
+453 IYGDLF

>member
-1 MAKIKKAFFC
+1 LAKIKKAFFC
-11 TSCGNESAKWVGR
+11 TNCGNESTKWIGR

-60 VKLGEVKENEISRF
+60 VKLTEVKQNDISRF
-74 QSDDPEF
+74 YSDDPEF

-116 NSLKILYVSGE
+116 KDLKILYVSGE

-134 MRADRL
+134 MRADRID
-140 RRYPHVREENL
+140 VKNDSL
-151 YLYSETCTQS
+151 YLYSETCTQT
-161 IFDQVKQM
+161 IFEQVKAI
-169 EPNLIIIDSIQTVYS
+169 EPNLIIIDSVQTVYS

-212 IPVVLIGHINKEGE
+212 IPVILIGHINKEGE

-269 YEMKSHGLQPVL
+269 YEMKSHGLQPVI
-281 NPSDILLGTRD
+281 NPSDILLGNRD
-292 DAQSGV
+292 EALSGV

-332 FDTRRLNM
+332 FDSRRFNM
-340 LLAILEKRAG
+340 LLAILEKRGG
-350 FMLSNKDVF
+350 FQLSNKDVF

-369 DPALDLAVIAAIISS
+369 DPALDLAVLAAIISS
-384 YKDSEISTNTAF
+384 YKDEEISNNTAF
-396 CAEVGLSGEIRAVA
+396 CAEVGLSGEIRAVS
-410 RVEQRIAEAEKLGF
+410 RIEQRIAEAEKLGF
-424 DRVFISKYN
+424 EKIFISRYN
-433 AKLPK
+433 SKLPK
-438 DKFTI
+438 DKFSI
-443 KVIQISKISE
+443 KIVEVGKISE
-453 LVGMIV
+453 IYAGLF